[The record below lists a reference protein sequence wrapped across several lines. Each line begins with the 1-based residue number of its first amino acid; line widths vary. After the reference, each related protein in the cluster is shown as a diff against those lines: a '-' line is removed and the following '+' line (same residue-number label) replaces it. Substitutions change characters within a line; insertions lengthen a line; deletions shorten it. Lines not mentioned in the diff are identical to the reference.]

1 MSLRQRLD
9 EDVKQAM
16 RDKDEVRRDALRY
29 IRSEIHNQEIASQ
42 TTLDDDEGVSAV
54 LSKQAQQ
61 RRESIEAFK
70 EAGREDLVKKEEGD
84 LAVILEYLP
93 QQLTSEE
100 IRELA
105 REAIQAAGAS
115 GPADIGKVMGQLIPQ
130 TRGRAEGR
138 EVSEVVKEIL
148 ASL

>member
-115 GPADIGKVMGQLIPQ
+115 GPADMGKVMGQLIPQ